1 MHRINY
7 RKLVL
12 AIADIFI
19 IITSG
24 IISNFLLSLI
34 SSDIVFA
41 GKELL
46 YAVVIDLIMCVF
58 MMFFF
63 GAYSRLWRNFNIK
76 DYVSCIISMGIGFA
90 LAEVIMLI
98 FEIRQN
104 IVFLI
109 TYFLVA
115 TIGVCLFRF
124 IFRKT
129 FLDLTKAGREEGIF
143 ERTLI
148 VGAGRA
154 GQMVLQEILN
164 SRNDVNNPSHNILPV
179 CFADD
184 DVSKLRTKINGVSV
198 VGTCPEIPRIC
209 ADYQISNI
217 IVALPSCEE
226 DEKRRILDYCSAT
239 ECKIKVIPYISE
251 LLFDDK
257 DKPLISQA
265 KEIRIEDLLGRK
277 PIEFNKK
284 EIENLVRGKICM
296 VTGGGGSIGSELVRQ
311 IAKYEPKQIIIV
323 DIYENNAYD
332 IQQELVL
339 EYGTKLNLVTI
350 ISSVRDYDK
359 MDKIFRDYRPQL
371 VFHAAAHKHVPL
383 METVP
388 EEAVKNNI
396 FGTFNVATLAEFYKV
411 DKFVMISTDKA
422 VNPTNVMGATK
433 RACEMIIQY
442 KAQTSRHTDF
452 VTTRFGNV
460 LGSNGSVIPL
470 FRRQIE
476 NGADVTVTHPD
487 IIRYFMTIPE
497 AVSLVLEAGAMAKG
511 GEIFVLDMG
520 APVKITTLAENLIR
534 MYGKVPYKDVKI
546 VFTGLR
552 PGEKLFEE
560 LLMDEEGL
568 ESTANKKIFI
578 GNQINIDADD
588 MLSKLQSLRNAA
600 EANDSEKTI
609 QLLSDLVPTFNHQ
622 IN

>member
-1 MHRINY
+1 MRKFNY

-12 AIADIFI
+12 AIADVFI
-19 IITSG
+19 IVISG
-24 IISNFLLSLI
+24 IVSNYLLSLI
-34 SSDIVFA
+34 SPTVIFGDR
-41 GKELL
+41 ELL
-46 YAVVIDLIMCVF
+46 YAVVINLMMCALMLF
-58 MMFFF
+58 IF

-76 DYVSCIISMGIGFA
+76 DYVFCIIAMGVGFA
-90 LAEVIMLI
+90 FAEVIMLI
-98 FEIRQN
+98 FGVNQN

-109 TYFLVA
+109 TYYLVA
-115 TIGVCLFRF
+115 TVGVCLFRF
-124 IFRKT
+124 IFRRT
-129 FLDLTKAGREEGIF
+129 FLELTDAGRAEGNF
-143 ERTLI
+143 ERTMI
-148 VGAGRA
+148 VGAGKA
-154 GQMVLQEILN
+154 GQMILQEILN
-164 SRNDVNNPSHNILPV
+164 SRYDSNNPSRNIFPV

-184 DVSKLRTKINGVSV
+184 DVSKLHTKINGVEV
-198 VGTCPEIPRIC
+198 LGTCPEIPRIC
-209 ADYQISNI
+209 TDYRITSI

-226 DEKRRILDYCSAT
+226 EEKRKILDYCSAT
-239 ECKIKVIPYISE
+239 ECKIKVMPYISE

-277 PIEFNKK
+277 PIEFNKE
-284 EIENLVRGKICM
+284 EIRNLINGRICM

-311 IAKYEPKQIIIV
+311 IAKYEPKQVIIV

-350 ISSVRDYDK
+350 ISSIRDYDK
-359 MDKIFRDYRPQL
+359 MDKIFKEYRPQL

-396 FGTFNVATLAEFYKV
+396 FGTFNVATLSEFYKV

-442 KAQTSRHTDF
+442 KAQTSSHTEF

-476 NGADVTVTHPD
+476 NGSNVTVTHPD

-534 MYGKVPYKDVKI
+534 MYGKIPYKDVKI

-568 ESTANKKIFI
+568 KSTANKKIFI

-588 MLSKLQSLRNAA
+588 MLSKLQNLRKAA
-600 EANDSEKTI
+600 EENDSERTVE
-609 QLLSDLVPTFNHQ
+609 LLSELVPTFHHQ
-622 IN
+622 EN

>member
-1 MHRINY
+1 MRKVNY

-12 AIADIFI
+12 AIADVFI

-115 TIGVCLFRF
+115 TVGVCLFRF
-124 IFRKT
+124 VFRKT

-154 GQMVLQEILN
+154 GQMILQEILN
-164 SRNDVNNPSHNILPV
+164 SRNDLNNPSHKIMPV

-184 DVSKLRTKINGVSV
+184 DVSKLHTKINGVEV
-198 VGTCPEIPRIC
+198 LGTCPEIPRIC

-217 IVALPSCEE
+217 IVAIPSCEE
-226 DEKRRILDYCSAT
+226 DEKRKILDYCSAT

-284 EIENLVRGKICM
+284 EIKRLINGKVCM

-442 KAQTSRHTDF
+442 KAQTSSHTDF

>member
-1 MHRINY
+1 MRKVNY

-12 AIADIFI
+12 AIADVFI

-90 LAEVIMLI
+90 LAEVVMLI

-115 TIGVCLFRF
+115 TVGVCLFRF
-124 IFRKT
+124 VFRKT

-154 GQMVLQEILN
+154 GQMILQEILN
-164 SRNDVNNPSHNILPV
+164 SRNDLNNPSHKIMPV

-184 DVSKLRTKINGVSV
+184 DVSKLHTKINGVEV
-198 VGTCPEIPRIC
+198 LGTCPEIPRIC

-217 IVALPSCEE
+217 IVAIPSCEE

-257 DKPLISQA
+257 NKPLISQA

-284 EIENLVRGKICM
+284 EIKRLINGKVCM

-442 KAQTSRHTDF
+442 KAQTSSHTDF

>member
-63 GAYSRLWRNFNIK
+63 GTYSRLWRNFNIK
-76 DYVSCIISMGIGFA
+76 DYASCIISMGIGFA

-164 SRNDVNNPSHNILPV
+164 SRNDVNNPSHNIMPV

-209 ADYQISNI
+209 SDYQISNI

-284 EIENLVRGKICM
+284 EIKRLINGKVCM

>member
-104 IVFLI
+104 IIFLI

-115 TIGVCLFRF
+115 TVGVCLFRF

-164 SRNDVNNPSHNILPV
+164 SRNDVNNPSHNIMPV

-184 DVSKLRTKINGVSV
+184 DVSKLRTKINGVEV

-209 ADYQISNI
+209 SDYQISNI

>member
-164 SRNDVNNPSHNILPV
+164 SRNDVNNPSHNIMPV

-209 ADYQISNI
+209 SDYQISNI

-284 EIENLVRGKICM
+284 EIKRLINGKVCM

>member
-1 MHRINY
+1 MRKVNY

-12 AIADIFI
+12 AIADVFI

-90 LAEVIMLI
+90 LAEVVMLI

-104 IVFLI
+104 IIFLI

-115 TIGVCLFRF
+115 TVGVCLFRF

-154 GQMVLQEILN
+154 GQMILQEILN
-164 SRNDVNNPSHNILPV
+164 SRNDLNNPSHNILPV

-184 DVSKLRTKINGVSV
+184 DVSKLHTKINGVEV
-198 VGTCPEIPRIC
+198 LGTCPEIPRIC

-217 IVALPSCEE
+217 IVAIPSCEE
-226 DEKRRILDYCSAT
+226 DEKRKILDYCSAT

-257 DKPLISQA
+257 NKPLISQA

-284 EIENLVRGKICM
+284 EIKRLINGKVCM

-442 KAQTSRHTDF
+442 KAQTSSHTDF

-609 QLLSDLVPTFNHQ
+609 QLLSDLVPTFDHQ

>member
-1 MHRINY
+1 MRKVNY

-12 AIADIFI
+12 AIADVFI

-63 GAYSRLWRNFNIK
+63 GAYSRLWRNFNIR

-90 LAEVIMLI
+90 LAEVVMLI

-115 TIGVCLFRF
+115 TVGVCLFRF

-154 GQMVLQEILN
+154 GQMILQEILN
-164 SRNDVNNPSHNILPV
+164 SRNDLNNPSHNILPV

-198 VGTCPEIPRIC
+198 LGTCPEIPRIC

-217 IVALPSCEE
+217 IVAIPSCEE
-226 DEKRRILDYCSAT
+226 DEKRKILDYCSAT

-257 DKPLISQA
+257 NKPLISQA

-284 EIENLVRGKICM
+284 EIKRLINGKVCM

-442 KAQTSRHTDF
+442 KAQTSSHTDF

-588 MLSKLQSLRNAA
+588 MLLKLQSLRNAA

>member
-148 VGAGRA
+148 VGAGKA

-164 SRNDVNNPSHNILPV
+164 SRNDVNNPSHNIMPV

-184 DVSKLRTKINGVSV
+184 DVSKLRTKINGVEV

-209 ADYQISNI
+209 SDYQISNI

>member
-1 MHRINY
+1 MRKVNY

-129 FLDLTKAGREEGIF
+129 FLDLTNAGREEGKL

-148 VGAGRA
+148 VGAGKA

-184 DVSKLRTKINGVSV
+184 DVSKLRTKINGVEV

-209 ADYQISNI
+209 SDYQISNI

>member
-1 MHRINY
+1 MRKVNY

-12 AIADIFI
+12 AIADVFI

-90 LAEVIMLI
+90 LAEVVMLI

-104 IVFLI
+104 IIFLI

-115 TIGVCLFRF
+115 TVGVCLFRF
-124 IFRKT
+124 VFRKT
-129 FLDLTKAGREEGIF
+129 FLDLTNAGREEGIF

-154 GQMVLQEILN
+154 GQMILQEILN
-164 SRNDVNNPSHNILPV
+164 SRNDLNNPSHKIMPV

-184 DVSKLRTKINGVSV
+184 DVSKLHTKINGVEV
-198 VGTCPEIPRIC
+198 LGTCPEIPRIC

-257 DKPLISQA
+257 NKPLISQA

-284 EIENLVRGKICM
+284 EIKRLINGKVCM

-442 KAQTSRHTDF
+442 KAQTSSHTDF

>member
-1 MHRINY
+1 MRKVNY

-12 AIADIFI
+12 AIADVFI

-90 LAEVIMLI
+90 LAEVVMLI

-104 IVFLI
+104 IIFLI

-115 TIGVCLFRF
+115 TVGVCLFRF

-154 GQMVLQEILN
+154 GQMILQEIMN
-164 SRNDVNNPSHNILPV
+164 SRNDLNNPSHKIMPV

-184 DVSKLRTKINGVSV
+184 DVSKLHTKINGVEV
-198 VGTCPEIPRIC
+198 LGTCPEIPRIC

-217 IVALPSCEE
+217 IVAIPSCEE

-284 EIENLVRGKICM
+284 EIKRLINGKVCM

-442 KAQTSRHTDF
+442 KAQTSSHTDF

>member
-129 FLDLTKAGREEGIF
+129 FLDLTNAGREEGKL

-148 VGAGRA
+148 VGAGKA

-164 SRNDVNNPSHNILPV
+164 SRNDVNNPSHNIMPV

-209 ADYQISNI
+209 SDYQISNI

>member
-1 MHRINY
+1 MRKVNY

-12 AIADIFI
+12 AIADVFI

-90 LAEVIMLI
+90 LAEVVMLI

-104 IVFLI
+104 IIFLI

-115 TIGVCLFRF
+115 TVGVCLFRF

-129 FLDLTKAGREEGIF
+129 FLDLTNADREEGKL

-148 VGAGRA
+148 VGAGKA

-164 SRNDVNNPSHNILPV
+164 SHNDCNNPSHNILPV

-184 DVSKLRTKINGVSV
+184 DVSKLHTKINGVEV
-198 VGTCPEIPRIC
+198 LGTCPEIPRIC

-217 IVALPSCEE
+217 IVAIPSCEE
-226 DEKRRILDYCSAT
+226 DEKRKILDYCSAT

-442 KAQTSRHTDF
+442 KAQTSSHTDF

>member
-148 VGAGRA
+148 VGAGKA

-164 SRNDVNNPSHNILPV
+164 SRNDVNNPSHKIMPV

-184 DVSKLRTKINGVSV
+184 DVSKLRTKINGVEV

-209 ADYQISNI
+209 SDYQISNI

>member
-129 FLDLTKAGREEGIF
+129 FLDLTNAGREEGKL

-148 VGAGRA
+148 VGAGKA

-184 DVSKLRTKINGVSV
+184 DVSKLRTKINGVEV

-209 ADYQISNI
+209 SDYQISNI

-442 KAQTSRHTDF
+442 KAQTSSHTDF

>member
-63 GAYSRLWRNFNIK
+63 GTYSRLWRNFNIK
-76 DYVSCIISMGIGFA
+76 DYASCIISMGIGFA

-164 SRNDVNNPSHNILPV
+164 SRNDVNNPSHNIMPV

-209 ADYQISNI
+209 SDYQISNI

-284 EIENLVRGKICM
+284 EIKRLINGKVCM
-296 VTGGGGSIGSELVRQ
+296 VIGGGGSIGSELVRQ

>member
-129 FLDLTKAGREEGIF
+129 FLDLTNAGREEGKL

-148 VGAGRA
+148 VGAGKA

-164 SRNDVNNPSHNILPV
+164 SRNDVNNPSHNIMPV

-209 ADYQISNI
+209 SDYQISNI

-442 KAQTSRHTDF
+442 KAQTSSHTDF

>member
-1 MHRINY
+1 MRKVNY

-115 TIGVCLFRF
+115 TIGICLFRF

-129 FLDLTKAGREEGIF
+129 FLDLTNAGREEGKL

-148 VGAGRA
+148 VGAGKA

-184 DVSKLRTKINGVSV
+184 DVSKLHTKINGVEV

-209 ADYQISNI
+209 SDYQISNI

-442 KAQTSRHTDF
+442 KAQTSSHTDF

>member
-129 FLDLTKAGREEGIF
+129 FLDLTNAGREEGKL

-148 VGAGRA
+148 VGAGKA

-164 SRNDVNNPSHNILPV
+164 SRNDVNNPSHNIMPV

-226 DEKRRILDYCSAT
+226 DEKRKILDYCSAT

-534 MYGKVPYKDVKI
+534 MYGKIPYKDVKI

>member
-1 MHRINY
+1 MRKVNY

-12 AIADIFI
+12 AIADVFI

-90 LAEVIMLI
+90 LAEVVMLI

-104 IVFLI
+104 IIFLI

-115 TIGVCLFRF
+115 TVGVCLFRF
-124 IFRKT
+124 VFRKT

-154 GQMVLQEILN
+154 GQMILQEILN
-164 SRNDVNNPSHNILPV
+164 SRNDLNNPSHNILPV

-184 DVSKLRTKINGVSV
+184 DVSKLHTKINGVEV
-198 VGTCPEIPRIC
+198 LGTCPEIPRIC

-217 IVALPSCEE
+217 IVAIPSCEE
-226 DEKRRILDYCSAT
+226 DEKRKILDYCSAT

-284 EIENLVRGKICM
+284 EIKRLINGKVCM

-442 KAQTSRHTDF
+442 KAQTSSHTDF

>member
-115 TIGVCLFRF
+115 TVGVCLFRF

-154 GQMVLQEILN
+154 GQMILQEIMN
-164 SRNDVNNPSHNILPV
+164 SRNDLNNPSHNILPV

-184 DVSKLRTKINGVSV
+184 DVSKLHTKINGVEV
-198 VGTCPEIPRIC
+198 LGTCPEIPRIC

-217 IVALPSCEE
+217 IVAIPSCEE
-226 DEKRRILDYCSAT
+226 DEKRKILDYCSAT

-257 DKPLISQA
+257 NKPLISQA

-284 EIENLVRGKICM
+284 EIKRLINGKICM

-442 KAQTSRHTDF
+442 KAQTSSHTDF